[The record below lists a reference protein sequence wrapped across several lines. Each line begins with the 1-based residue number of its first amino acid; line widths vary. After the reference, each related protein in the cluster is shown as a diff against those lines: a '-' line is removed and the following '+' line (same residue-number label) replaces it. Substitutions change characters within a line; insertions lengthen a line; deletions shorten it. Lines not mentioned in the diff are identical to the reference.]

1 MVALQQQLVAQQQQM
16 LVQQQQLLQQHL
28 AHPLALKMQQQAMD
42 MVTNLM
48 STIAQQ
54 ISLQD
59 HVLGQPMTMSS
70 MSAAPPD
77 QPMGDQAV
85 KSDEAMV
92 EAAEVIAAKEEAAAA
107 STDSSKRRC
116 RGLRPQANR
125 ASRYDSRVLDLIE
138 KYEALLEGETRPPVA
153 RIDAYE
159 EELDGR
165 YLNDMRAGRI
175 ADGQNL
181 VALPIHLEL
190 YILSRHEE
198 VLRTYIETESLFGE
212 LLPQLYLIQEW
223 NRQDQAIAFF
233 WTGLTPPGGDT
244 AELFIQAFHG
254 CPLTS
259 VGDAADCFG
268 SARSR
273 GGRPKKGDHLKPEEC
288 YVGDWKVSLTY
299 TLLQNLAG
307 SDAKPFTVV
316 TVLGVE
322 ADKLRKSEASNK
334 GPAESNRIA
343 LASRAMTRILL
354 LRFDDEHQT
363 LRSEDKCMIDW
374 TSIQQ
379 EDAPLTRQQLAF
391 DPDKKAAYKNLRP
404 MRPAS
409 CSRR

>member
-1 MVALQQQLVAQQQQM
+1 M

-54 ISLQD
+54 ISLQG
-59 HVLGQPMTMSS
+59 HVLGPMTMSS

-85 KSDEAMV
+85 KSDDEEAMV

-116 RGLRPQANR
+116 RGLRPHANR

-138 KYEALLEGETRPPVA
+138 KYEALLEGETRPPA
-153 RIDAYE
+153 AIIDAYE

-322 ADKLRKSEASNK
+322 ADKLRKSQASNK
-334 GPAESNRIA
+334 GPVESNRIA